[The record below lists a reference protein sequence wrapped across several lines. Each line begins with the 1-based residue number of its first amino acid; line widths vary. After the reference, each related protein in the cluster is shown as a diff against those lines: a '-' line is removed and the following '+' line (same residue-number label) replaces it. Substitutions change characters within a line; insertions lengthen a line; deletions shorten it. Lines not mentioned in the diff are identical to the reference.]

1 MKVAF
6 AGVKGGTTA
15 TLRVMSA
22 PDGNSANAAGNTI
35 VKTDVK
41 VLTADDDGAFAYSL
55 PDLSVS
61 VLEVK
66 GSA

>member
-6 AGVKGGTTA
+6 AGVKSGATA
-15 TLRVMSA
+15 ALTVLSA
-22 PDGNSANAAGNTI
+22 PDGNSANAAGNTV
-35 VKTDVK
+35 VKTDIK
-41 VLTADDDGAFAYSL
+41 MLTADADGNFVYTL